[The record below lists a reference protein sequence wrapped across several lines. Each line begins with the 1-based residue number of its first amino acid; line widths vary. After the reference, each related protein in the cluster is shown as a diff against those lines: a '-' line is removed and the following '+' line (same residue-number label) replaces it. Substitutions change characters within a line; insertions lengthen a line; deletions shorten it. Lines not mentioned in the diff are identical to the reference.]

1 MQWRDWRTGFMII
14 VVAIAGGLMGA
25 VGLSIFAA
33 VASAALEPES
43 FGEQQFA
50 VGFAFTI
57 LLGLMVGSIT
67 SVTVRLSRH
76 GRHLGAGWIAVVGG
90 TATAALATS
99 IAWGSAYSGE
109 GGTAEFLYALTS
121 PWIAPSWLGG
131 AALVIWGRRAGRW
144 RFNEHQETDD
154 P

>member
-1 MQWRDWRTGFMII
+1 MRWRAWRTGFMLIA
-14 VVAIAGGLMGA
+14 VAIAGGLMGG
-25 VGLSIFAA
+25 VGLSLFAA
-33 VASAALEPES
+33 LASAALEPES

-57 LLGLMVGSIT
+57 LLGMMLGSVT
-67 SVTVRLSRH
+67 SLTVRLSRRSRRVWAQ
-76 GRHLGAGWIAVVGG
+76 GIAAVGG
-90 TATAALATS
+90 TAIVALATS

-109 GGTAEFLYALTS
+109 GGPSEFLHMLIS

-131 AALVIWGRRAGRW
+131 AALLVWAAHRMVKS
-144 RFNEHQETDD
+144 